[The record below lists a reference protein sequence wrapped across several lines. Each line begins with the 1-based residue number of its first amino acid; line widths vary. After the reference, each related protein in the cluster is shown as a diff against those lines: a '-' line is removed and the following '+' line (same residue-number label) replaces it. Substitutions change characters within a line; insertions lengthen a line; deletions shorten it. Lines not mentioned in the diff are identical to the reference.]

1 VPNVAGLAALTRAAA
16 PQLGVFLACRA
27 EELGI
32 TARQLADLRS
42 AGVVERA
49 YPRVYCFTAVAPSA
63 EQRLRAAL
71 AWAGP
76 AASAAAR
83 SAGALYALSD
93 VHAQQPEIV
102 VPESLRA
109 RHPEIIVHHARHRSA
124 LMLRTVRG
132 IPTTGPEA
140 TLQALAHVLDPVA
153 LEVACE
159 DARRRRL
166 TSVPA
171 LHRYLERFGARGR
184 PGATRLRVLLT
195 DLDPRWPS
203 RSKLE
208 VLTRRLLAEEG
219 LTRFVR
225 EHPLI
230 EGGQTFRYD
239 FTFLRERVILETNGK
254 RWHDDATDYQRDQ
267 HKWSIPAR
275 HGFRLVFA
283 TWSDVT
289 EHPERF
295 VAGLRA
301 ALTSIPVNRV
311 PQTVPD

>member
-1 VPNVAGLAALTRAAA
+1 MPNVAGLAALTRAAA
-16 PQLGVFLACRA
+16 PQLGVFLASSA
-27 EELGI
+27 EALGI

-42 AGVVERA
+42 AGVVERT

-76 AASAAAR
+76 TASAAAR
-83 SAGALYALSD
+83 SGGALYGLSE
-93 VHAQQPEIV
+93 VRAPQPEIV

-109 RHPEIIVHHARHRSA
+109 RHPEIIVHHARHRPA
-124 LMLRTVRG
+124 LMLRAIRG
-132 IPTTGPEA
+132 IPATGPEA
-140 TLQALAHVLDPVA
+140 TLQALAHVLDPAA

-159 DARRRRL
+159 DARRRGL

-184 PGATRLRVLLT
+184 PGTTRLRRLLT
-195 DLDPRWPS
+195 ELDPRWPS

-208 VLTRRLLAEEG
+208 VLTRRLLVAEG
-219 LTRFVR
+219 LTDFVR
-225 EHPLI
+225 EHPLTD
-230 EGGQTFRYD
+230 GGQRFRYD

-254 RWHDDATDYQRDQ
+254 RWHDDTTDYQRDQ
-267 HKWSIPAR
+267 RKWSVPAR
-275 HGFRLVFA
+275 HGYRLVFA

-289 EHPERF
+289 EHPERL

-301 ALTSIPVNRV
+301 ALTS
-311 PQTVPD
+311 

>member
-1 VPNVAGLAALTRAAA
+1 
-16 PQLGVFLACRA
+16 VFLASRA
-27 EELGI
+27 ETLGI
-32 TARQLADLRS
+32 TARQLADLRR
-42 AGVVERA
+42 AGVVERL

-83 SAGALYALSD
+83 SAGALYAMSD
-93 VHAQQPEIV
+93 VHAAAPEIV

-109 RHPEIIVHHARHRSA
+109 RHPEIIVRHARHRPA
-124 LMLRTVRG
+124 LMIRSVRG
-132 IPTTGPEA
+132 IQTTGPEA

-159 DARRRRL
+159 DARRRGL
-166 TSVPA
+166 TSVAA

-184 PGATRLRVLLT
+184 PGTTRLRGLLAE
-195 DLDPRWPS
+195 LDPRWPS

-208 VLTRRLLAEEG
+208 VLTRRLLAAAG
-219 LTRFVR
+219 LTDFVR
-225 EHPLI
+225 EHPLVD
-230 EGGQTFRYD
+230 GGQRFRYD
-239 FTFLRERVILETNGK
+239 FTFLRERVILETNGR

-275 HGFRLVFA
+275 HGYRLVFA
-283 TWSDVT
+283 TWSDVAD
-289 EHPERF
+289 HPERL
-295 VAGLRA
+295 VAALRA
-301 ALTSIPVNRV
+301 ALTC
-311 PQTVPD
+311 